1 MQTGLAVTVLMIV
14 VLAVRGLVT
23 RFFGAGW
30 AYALWAIP
38 ALRLVLPPLPQLAQ
52 DIPPVVI
59 FIPATA
65 GMTAPLPAEAGPGQ
79 WLPLILAMWAGGAVI
94 FLTWQW
100 LSYRAFLRRLDMTAR
115 PARPPEYGGIA
126 TFVSEAVEGPVAL
139 GAWVRRIVLP
149 TDFSR
154 RYSPDERRLALEH
167 ELVHHRRG
175 DIWWNFA
182 ALAILSLN
190 WFNPVAWI
198 AFRAFRT
205 DQELACDAV
214 VARRASAQERHDYAR
229 ALVKSATQPGLIAAC
244 PLNGADQL
252 KQRLRM
258 MRSHRVSMARSAGG
272 VAAVASLGC
281 AALAFGGAG
290 YSQRPEVVYV
300 QAPAKARAAVPV
312 REAAAAAPA
321 KAVAREPVKLARA
334 QVQRSRPKPVR
345 AAAPAPA
352 AKAEPAPLSPAAERL
367 QPLLASLAVDPAPAA
382 RPALL
387 VRTAQ
392 LAPPAPTRF
401 RTHVVAQVRHNAAGQ
416 RVVIVDGDVSDAER
430 IAIAAQI
437 EEAIGRAEVRRAMRL
452 ASSEATAKLARLQS
466 FQFEIHKVRKGD

>member
-1 MQTGLAVTVLMIV
+1 MTCWLVGTLGAVTVLMIL
-14 VLAVRGLVT
+14 VLAVRGLVA

-38 ALRLVLPPLPQLAQ
+38 ALRLVMPPLPQFASEV
-52 DIPPVVI
+52 PPVVI

-94 FLTWQW
+94 FLTLQW
-100 LSYRAFLRRLDMTAR
+100 LSYRAFLRRLDATAR

-149 TDFSR
+149 TDFAR

-182 ALAILSLN
+182 ALAFLSLN
-190 WFNPVAWI
+190 WFNPIAWI

-252 KQRLRM
+252 KRRLRM
-258 MRSHRVSMARSAGG
+258 MRSHRVSAARSAGG
-272 VAAVASLGC
+272 LAAMLALTGAAVASVDQG
-281 AALAFGGAG
+281 
-290 YSQRPEVVYV
+290 SRREREVVYV
-300 QAPAKARAAVPV
+300 QAPAAVP
-312 REAAAAAPA
+312 APALAAAPIVASA
-321 KAVAREPVKLARA
+321 KPSPVKLARA
-334 QVQRSRPKPVR
+334 DARPARPKPIR
-345 AAAPAPA
+345 AAAAPAP
-352 AKAEPAPLSPAAERL
+352 KPEPVPLNPAVERM
-367 QPLLASLAVDPAPAA
+367 QPLLARLAIDPAPA
-382 RPALL
+382 
-387 VRTAQ
+387 
-392 LAPPAPTRF
+392 PPATRL
-401 RTHVVAQVRHNAAGQ
+401 RRHVVAQVHQTSAG
-416 RVVIVDGDVSDAER
+416 ER
-430 IAIAAQI
+430 IVIIGGDLPEADRAAIAVQI
-437 EEAIGRAEVRRAMRL
+437 AEAVRRSQARRAVLHL
-452 ASSEATAKLARLQS
+452 ASAEANAKLTRLRG
-466 FQFEIHKVRKGD
+466 FQLEIHSTKMGE